1 MVRAGRSR
9 ARTALLALALAAP
22 ALGAQVAA
30 VTSAPPVLSPVGLW
44 SAAAPTSAAAQANA
58 LTVRITSGAV
68 QHIPAIAD
76 NQVNDFPSPVVITTE
91 WTLATLLTTVDL
103 VGYFSLPGA
112 ALSNGTEDI
121 GAGRILGRMTTG
133 TPKSF
138 AAFDDNAVHGVGTPG
153 GSLHLFRQLIV
164 APVNAVGSRTD
175 NLELQLD
182 LRGKPKLAPG
192 TYRGTLTLRAQAY

>member
-1 MVRAGRSR
+1 VRIVRFGAR
-9 ARTALLALALAAP
+9 AALALALTVQGA
-22 ALGAQVAA
+22 GAQVAA
-30 VTSAPPVLSPVGLW
+30 VSIAPPVLSPVGLW

-68 QHIPAIAD
+68 QNIGFITD
-76 NQVNDFPSPVVITTE
+76 NTINDFPTPVVITTE

-103 VGYFSLPGA
+103 VGYFSLAGA

-121 GAGRILGRMTTG
+121 GAHRILGRMTTG
-133 TPKSF
+133 SPKTFS
-138 AAFDDNAVHGVGTPG
+138 AFDESAVNGLGTPG

-164 APVNAVGSRTD
+164 APINAVGSRTD

-182 LRGKPKLAPG
+182 LRGKPKLSPG